1 LTILLVVCKAGKL
14 RADWFTLRIAMSP
27 SVKGREPSIERLRAK
42 LCDQFFDTERT
53 DLTRFKR
60 LIHSSIKIVVMVARD
75 FIQNLVKL
83 QAMALA
89 FKTLLSLAPLLAVI
103 FSLLKAFGVHNRM
116 EPALA
121 EALAPLGEKGQ
132 EITAHLIGFVN
143 KMSAG
148 ALGSVGL
155 VTLLITVLSLM
166 VTIEEAFNHIWRVKS
181 PRKLARRF
189 SDYLS
194 AILVGPVLIFAAVTI
209 TATLQNHA
217 IVQALLSLQALGV
230 VILALL
236 RLVPYLTLWG
246 AFTFVYMFIP
256 NTRVRLSSALVGGL
270 VAAILWQTVGWG
282 FAVFVASS
290 TRYYVIYSSFAILLL
305 FLLWLHVGWVIV
317 LLGAQVTY
325 AHQHIHYF
333 LGERDLLAQSAA
345 GREKLGLLTMLL
357 VGRNFRHGLPP
368 LSVAEIAVHLRI
380 PAGMVKEFMVMFATQ
395 KLVLPLAAEDT
406 FVLARDP
413 AAISIKEILDCVR
426 NSGTSVKAP
435 TQKDKQESVI
445 DDILLELDQ
454 AAAQTLEGKNLQ
466 ALVLSVEPPQARR

>member
-1 LTILLVVCKAGKL
+1 
-14 RADWFTLRIAMSP
+14 MSP
-27 SVKGREPSIERLRAK
+27 VNKERNRPIDLIKQKIFDQFLAIEPSPAG
-42 LCDQFFDTERT
+42 
-53 DLTRFKR
+53 RFKR
-60 LIHSSIKIVVMVARD
+60 GIRLAVKIAVMVVHD

-116 EPALA
+116 EPALL

-132 EITAHLIGFVN
+132 EITAYLVGFVN

-166 VTIEEAFNHIWRVKS
+166 GTIEDAFNHIWHVKA

-194 AILVGPVLIFAAVTI
+194 AILVGPVLVFAAVTI
-209 TATLQNHA
+209 TATLQNNA
-217 IVQALLSLQALGV
+217 VVQALLSLRALGV
-230 VILALL
+230 GILVLL
-236 RLVPYLTLWG
+236 ELVPYLTLWA

-256 NTRVRLSSALVGGL
+256 NTRVRLRSALVGGL

-317 LLGAQVTY
+317 LLGAQVSY
-325 AHQHIHYF
+325 AHQHIDYF
-333 LGERDLLAQSAA
+333 LGDRELLTQSPA
-345 GREKLGLLTMLL
+345 GREKLALHMLL
-357 VGRNFRHGLPP
+357 LIGRNFYHGFDP
-368 LSVAEIAVHLRI
+368 LSISELSTRLHL
-380 PAGMVKEFMVMFATQ
+380 PGGVVQEFMVMFAQ
-395 KLVLPLAAEDT
+395 SKLVLPLADRDAY
-406 FVLARDP
+406 VLARDP
-413 AAISIKEILDCVR
+413 ETIAIKDILDCVR
-426 NSGTSVKAP
+426 NAGKTNRTEGIPSKEESAIDELLKDVDQSAAKALER
-435 TQKDKQESVI
+435 KDLQML
-445 DDILLELDQ
+445 ILS
-454 AAAQTLEGKNLQ
+454 
-466 ALVLSVEPPQARR
+466 LSPERRR

>member
-1 LTILLVVCKAGKL
+1 MERMRVKFVDQLLHAEL
-14 RADWFTLRIAMSP
+14 A
-27 SVKGREPSIERLRAK
+27 E
-42 LCDQFFDTERT
+42 
-53 DLTRFKR
+53 LTRFKR
-60 LIHSSIKIVVMVARD
+60 LVHLALKVAVTVSRD

-148 ALGSVGL
+148 ALGSAGL

-166 VTIEEAFNHIWRVKS
+166 GTIEDSFNHIWRVKA

-194 AILVGPVLIFAAVTI
+194 AILVGPVLVFAAVTI
-209 TATLQNHA
+209 TATLQNNA

-236 RLVPYLTLWG
+236 RLLPYLTLWG

-256 NTRVRLSSALVGGL
+256 NTRVRLHSALIGGL

-305 FLLWLHVGWVIV
+305 FLLWLYVGWIIV

-345 GREKLGLLTMLL
+345 GREKLGLLMMFSI
-357 VGRNFRHGLPP
+357 GRNFRQGLAP
-368 LSVAEIAVHLRI
+368 LSVADMAAQLRI
-380 PAGMVKEFMVMFATQ
+380 PAGVVKEFMAMFTEL
-395 KLVLPLAAEDT
+395 KLVLPLAEEDT
-406 FVLARDP
+406 FVLGRDP
-413 AAISIKEILDCVR
+413 ASIRIKDILDCVR
-426 NSGTSVKAP
+426 NSGKSAKAHG
-435 TQKDKQESVI
+435 QSQEESVI
-445 DDILLELDQ
+445 DDLLLELDR
-454 AAAQTLEGKNLQ
+454 AAAQTLEGKSLQ
-466 ALVLSVEPPQARR
+466 ELILCADPLRTVR